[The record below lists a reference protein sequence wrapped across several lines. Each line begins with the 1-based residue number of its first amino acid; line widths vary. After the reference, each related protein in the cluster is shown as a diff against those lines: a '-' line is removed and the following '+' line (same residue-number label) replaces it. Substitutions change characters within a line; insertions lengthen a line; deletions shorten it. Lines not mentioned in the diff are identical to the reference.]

1 MTATCDRR
9 LGRPCGPNVAP
20 GGPKSKRR
28 EEATGSSTPRI
39 PRGARKLQEALARPK
54 KRLEALGGPSRAQ
67 ENPEGPREPHPRK
80 PQEAPGG
87 RGRPQEAQRY
97 FKNHEAAPG
106 SPRSPP
112 GTPRSPQEAPGG
124 YAVMLQCASI
134 HNCILQIYWAMLQYA
149 AICCALL
156 RYAIC
161 CNMLQYAALCCKNLQ
176 YAAPCGQWSNILQYL
191 GVCCNMRR

>member
-1 MTATCDRR
+1 MCHGLARSTQWQRHATCGSGGLAGPTWRLEAPSLRGARR
-9 LGRPCGPNVAP
+9 PQEAP
-20 GGPKSKRR
+20 LQ
-28 EEATGSSTPRI
+28 EI
-39 PRGARKLQEALARPK
+39 PRGARKLQEALERPK

-67 ENPEGPREPHPRK
+67 ENPEGPRKPQPRK

-106 SPRSPP
+106 RPRRPP
-112 GTPRSPQEAPGG
+112 GNPRNPQEAPGG

-134 HNCILQIYWAMLQYA
+134 RNGILQIYWAMLQYA
-149 AICCALL
+149 AICCAML

-161 CNMLQYAALCCKNLQ
+161 CNMLQYAALCCNNLQ
-176 YAAPCGQWSNILQYL
+176 YAAPCGQYGAL
-191 GVCCNMRR
+191 